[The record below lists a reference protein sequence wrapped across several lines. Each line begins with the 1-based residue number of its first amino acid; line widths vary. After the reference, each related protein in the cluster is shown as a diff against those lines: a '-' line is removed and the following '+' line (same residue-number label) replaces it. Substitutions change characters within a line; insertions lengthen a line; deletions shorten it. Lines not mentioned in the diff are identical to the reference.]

1 MICIGSENH
10 KKNVLHGEEK
20 RHLNKGDS
28 IFFLVSDM
36 LQDNI
41 RTVDII
47 PSVQSDHSAIILK
60 LFPASE
66 CARGRA
72 YWKFN
77 SSLTQDKHFT
87 ESLKTEIQVF
97 AREGSSL
104 ADPL

>member
-1 MICIGSENH
+1 MPF
-10 KKNVLHGEEK
+10 KQRRL
-20 RHLNKGDS
+20 D
-28 IFFLVSDM
+28 FFLVSDM

-41 RTVDII
+41 RTVDIV
-47 PSVQSDHSAIILK
+47 PSVQSDHSMIILK
-60 LFPASE
+60 LCPTSE

-77 SSLTQDKHFT
+77 SSLIQDKHFT

-97 AREGSSL
+97 ARKGSSL